1 MAKRCVFC
9 GKTLSFFDEK
19 TLLCGNAL
27 QRVCTACWAGM
38 QDLDQEERA
47 HRALDTGRAEEPEV
61 IQAFLDRLEQT
72 RQAQARAREA
82 LKTDKRCLRCGGVME
97 RYGRNKFH
105 LGEESLFGTVARDG
119 LFASWLTV
127 DILRCADCG
136 RAEFFLPEPPE
147 MGSIPKAPEEQVVC
161 PVCGAKHSPLIN
173 CPNCALNRRPTQ
185 SETPRS
191 GGKRPPWEK

>member
-9 GKTLSFFDEK
+9 GKNLSFFDDK

-27 QRVCTACWAGM
+27 QRVCTACWAEL

-82 LKTDKRCLRCGGVME
+82 LLQRRSVQEDRGAQA
-97 RYGRNKFH
+97 H
-105 LGEESLFGTVARDG
+105 LAR
-119 LFASWLTV
+119 
-127 DILRCADCG
+127 
-136 RAEFFLPEPPE
+136 
-147 MGSIPKAPEEQVVC
+147 
-161 PVCGAKHSPLIN
+161 
-173 CPNCALNRRPTQ
+173 ALNRLKL
-185 SETPRS
+185 S
-191 GGKRPPWEK
+191 GGQGG

>member
-9 GKTLSFFDEK
+9 GKNLSFFDDK

-27 QRVCTACWAGM
+27 QRVCTACWAEL

-61 IQAFLDRLEQT
+61 IQAYLDRLEQM

-97 RYGRNKFH
+97 RYGRKKFH
-105 LGEESLFGTVARDG
+105 LGRRACSAPWPGT
-119 LFASWLTV
+119 
-127 DILRCADCG
+127 DC
-136 RAEFFLPEPPE
+136 
-147 MGSIPKAPEEQVVC
+147 
-161 PVCGAKHSPLIN
+161 SP
-173 CPNCALNRRPTQ
+173 A
-185 SETPRS
+185 
-191 GGKRPPWEK
+191 G